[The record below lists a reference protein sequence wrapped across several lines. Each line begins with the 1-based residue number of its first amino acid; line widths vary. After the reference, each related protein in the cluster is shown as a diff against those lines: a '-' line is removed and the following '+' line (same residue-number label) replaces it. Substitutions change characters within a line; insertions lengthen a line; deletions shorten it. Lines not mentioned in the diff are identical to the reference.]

1 MCYWVRRSFN
11 KYIRE
16 LLLMCGTMV
25 LEREMTMDISRAKKI
40 IIIAAV
46 SQNGVIGLNGGMPW
60 NLSAD
65 LKRFKDFTIGRS
77 IIMGGRTMR
86 GILGSKGK
94 PLPNRQN
101 IVLTRYPNLSDWR
114 KHNLTVARSVEES
127 LELAKSD
134 DIYICGGSQ
143 IYSIFLDVADEMKMT
158 EVLADIPGDTFFPKW
173 NKDYWRIKYQKLIPA
188 GPKDEYETKFIIYR
202 RKW

>member
-1 MCYWVRRSFN
+1 
-11 KYIRE
+11 
-16 LLLMCGTMV
+16 MCGTMV